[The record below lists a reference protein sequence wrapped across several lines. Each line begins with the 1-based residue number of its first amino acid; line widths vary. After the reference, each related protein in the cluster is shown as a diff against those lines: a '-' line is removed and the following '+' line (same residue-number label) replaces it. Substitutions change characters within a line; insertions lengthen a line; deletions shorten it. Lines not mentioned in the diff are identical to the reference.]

1 MTQAS
6 QHEDLPMATTAETV
20 DEFVQRSARTA
31 RGVPLRLS
39 FLQTMSRDRIAA
51 PGPLSEFVSTGDQR
65 ALVLYLLV
73 LTKAS
78 STPWNVHLPSPVWA
92 RLLGLDLPLS
102 KSAMSTVSK
111 TWLRLERR
119 HLIQRNRFG
128 RMADITVLREDG
140 SGAAYET
147 PGNVRERYLRVPLSL
162 WTSGPTDD
170 RRWYLELTLPELAVL
185 LIALSLGDEFRLP
198 AEEAFSW
205 YGISADTASRG
216 TQGLRERGLLDVKKI
231 YKTAPLSAVGYTAEH
246 RYTLQIPFG
255 PIGKKSASAPS
266 RRGAV
271 TLEGLS

>member
-1 MTQAS
+1 MVQAS
-6 QHEDLPMATTAETV
+6 QYDDFPTATTAETI
-20 DEFVQRSARTA
+20 DEFVNRSARTA
-31 RGVPLRLS
+31 RGVPLRIS
-39 FLQTMSRDRIAA
+39 FLQTLSKDRIAT
-51 PGPLSEFVSTGDQR
+51 PGPMAEFVSAGDQR
-65 ALVLYLLV
+65 ALILYLLV

-119 HLIQRNRFG
+119 RLIQRNRFG
-128 RMADITVLREDG
+128 RMADITVLSEDG
-140 SGAAYET
+140 SGAAYES
-147 PGNVRERYLRVPLSL
+147 PGNVGDRYLRLPLSL
-162 WTSGPTDD
+162 WTNGPADD

-198 AEEAFSW
+198 AEDAFSW

-216 TQGLRERGLLDVKKI
+216 LKGLRERGLLEVKKM
-231 YKTAPLSAVGYTAEH
+231 YKKAPLSAVGYTAEH
-246 RYTLQIPFG
+246 RYTLQTPFG

-266 RRGAV
+266 RRGAAIR
-271 TLEGLS
+271 